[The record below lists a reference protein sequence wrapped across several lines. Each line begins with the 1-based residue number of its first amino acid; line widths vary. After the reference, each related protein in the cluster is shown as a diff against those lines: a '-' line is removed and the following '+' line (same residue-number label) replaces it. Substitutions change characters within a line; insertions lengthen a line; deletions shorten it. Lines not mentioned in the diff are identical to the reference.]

1 MRESRMF
8 HAVALITATAALSL
22 PASALALPNEVVVDP
37 PRVQQYAQA
46 KVTAHACGNHAIH
59 ATGSTTAARG
69 TFPLT
74 KGPGDTHPSGRFT
87 VAGSA
92 QLGTNTVTIMCDTGA
107 DFTVD
112 FTVLKGAPARPG
124 HTPPQQAIKVTE
136 RHRTPPQRAVKVAEH
151 HKSPTGP
158 VNTGVGGSAQ
168 DGTAAGLLGLGVLA
182 AGGGAVY
189 VLRRQAKRRNC

>member
-1 MRESRMF
+1 MREPRFF
-8 HAVALITATAALSL
+8 HAVALIMATAALSL

-46 KVTAHACGNHAIH
+46 KVSAHACGNHAIH

-74 KGPGDTHPSGRFT
+74 KGAGDTHPTGRFT

-136 RHRTPPQRAVKVAEH
+136 RQKTPSQRAIKVAED

-168 DGTAAGLLGLGVLA
+168 DGTTTGLFGLGALA
-182 AGGGAVY
+182 VGVGAVY